1 MSSPVTLAYQNRLR
15 AVRLSTR
22 DRLGEMWDGLDE
34 LHRSDAET
42 FAERAV
48 PVVRAGQVLAA
59 KLTNGYVAKRAGI
72 QPVALD
78 LERVTGAGA
87 RNGLDPLEE
96 YQRPFGSVWGALGR
110 GRPLEEARAAGRA
123 HLDVLAVAD
132 VWLAMRATTA
142 VIDELTPRITGWH
155 RVADPGACDLCA
167 AADGAPTSAAAD
179 LAGHPGCGCTNE
191 PTMGDPPAQPTIAER
206 DGVSEEV
213 HDELGP
219 VLTVPGQH
227 FARA

>member
-1 MSSPVTLAYQNRLR
+1 MTPPVTLAYQNRLR
-15 AVRLSTR
+15 AVRLTTR
-22 DRLGEMWDGLDE
+22 DAVGRVWDDLEEFHKD
-34 LHRSDAET
+34 LAEP
-42 FAERAV
+42 FAERVV
-48 PVVRAGQVLAA
+48 PIVRAGQSTAA
-59 KLTNGYVAKRAGI
+59 RLTNSYVARRAGI
-72 QPVALD
+72 APVALD

-96 YQRPFGSVWGALGR
+96 YQRPFGAVWSALGS
-110 GRPLEEARAAGRA
+110 GKDLGEAKAAGRSR
-123 HLDVLAVAD
+123 LDVLAVAD

-142 VIDELTPRITGWH
+142 LIDEVTPRITGWH

-167 AADGAPTSAAAD
+167 AADGAPTSEAAD

-191 PTMGDPPAQPTIAER
+191 PTMGEAPPGPPIDDREDVAT
-206 DGVSEEV
+206 EV